1 MGWFRRKFGGQAPVA
16 YSTWHAGS
24 REDLCGRCRELDGT
38 CWLPDR
44 KDFKGPPLKG
54 GCSCPGG
61 CTCRVLVVRMD
72 EAWGPGNAEWIG
84 KRGGLVTG
92 EQMEKFLSG

>member
-1 MGWFRRKFGGQAPVA
+1 MVWFSWPFGKKKAVA
-16 YSTWHAGS
+16 YYTWHLGGGAKAC
-24 REDLCGRCRELDGT
+24 EKCRDLDGT
-38 CWLPDR
+38 CWLPSY
-44 KDFKGPPLKG
+44 DFDGPPLKKD
-54 GCSCPGG
+54 CLCPGG

-92 EQMEKFLSG
+92 AQMDKFLSN